1 MIIRE
6 VVPTELS
13 GQVGS
18 LTQIMITFGR
28 LTAYLIAYILKK
40 ATGDH
45 SCYSF
50 WPAVFGLTL
59 FSILIQS
66 GILLLV
72 IPIETPKYYL
82 LNNQ

>member
-1 MIIRE
+1 
-6 VVPTELS
+6 
-13 GQVGS
+13 
-18 LTQIMITFGR
+18 MITFGQ

-40 ATGDH
+40 ATGDQ
-45 SCYSF
+45 SCFSF

-82 LNNQ
+82 LNN